1 MVVCG
6 NQSAAQGTD
15 RACHLGVGER
25 GGVRVFELAFAHFQG
40 ERTLAGGGQHAG
52 GVHVLGNE
60 FFLAQALQTGN
71 GEHHGVAV
79 TAAFG
84 AYTVVG
90 SFGSFGVLAEHDLLA
105 CVLFKTLHAADA
117 GAHVTANVHDF
128 KVGAQCTQL
137 GGAAG

>member
-1 MVVCG
+1 MVCG
-6 NQSAAQGTD
+6 DQGTAEGTD

-25 GGVRVFELAFAHFQG
+25 GGVRVLELAFTHFQG
-40 ERTLAGGGQHAG
+40 KRTLAGGGQHAG

-60 FFLAQALQTGN
+60 FFLAQALQTGD

-79 TAAFG
+79 AAAFG

-90 SFGSFGVLAEHDLLA
+90 SFGSFGVLAEHDLFA
-105 CVLFKTLHAADA
+105 GVLFEALHAADA

-128 KVGAQCTQL
+128 KVGTQRTQL
-137 GGAAG
+137 CGAAG